1 MVTILFLL
9 GAGAA
14 AATYIAIA
22 LARPVFSSYALA
34 HPDPRSSHK
43 VPTPQFGGIFVV
55 ATTVTTALSATYLQ
69 IGFTD
74 ETLALIWIL
83 AAASAIAIVG
93 AVDDIRTLAVV
104 PRLIL
109 QAIAVVVV
117 VAALPSKLHII
128 SAIPL
133 WLERIGIA
141 VALLWFVNLVNFMD
155 GIDWITVAEI
165 VPITAALAA
174 FGLMGALP
182 REATAVAIAL
192 GGAMIGFAPFN
203 RPVAQLFLG
212 DVGSLPIGLLI
223 GWLLI
228 LLAGNGHLAAALLLP
243 LYYLADSTITLLR
256 RLANREQ
263 ITKAHRSHFYQ
274 RATNCGFSVYG
285 IVTRVFFLNCLF
297 VGLAFVTLLTS
308 SVLIHIAAFAAGCA
322 LVALL
327 LRQFVLGKRK
337 PRGPD
342 ISRFQRSYGR
352 VRPTGVHALQAAKVI
367 ALLPST
373 IQRSKHFGLTPPR

>member
-1 MVTILFLL
+1 VVTTLFLV

-14 AATYIAIA
+14 AATYVAIA
-22 LARPVFSSYALA
+22 LARPLFTTYALA

-43 VPTPQFGGIFVV
+43 VPTPQVGGIFVV
-55 ATTVTTALSATYLQ
+55 AATVTAALSATYLQ
-69 IGFTD
+69 AGFTG

-109 QAIAVVVV
+109 QTIAVVVV
-117 VAALPSKLHII
+117 VAALPSTLHII

-133 WLERIGIA
+133 WAERIGI
-141 VALLWFVNLVNFMD
+141 VLALLWFVNLVNFMD

-165 VPITAALAA
+165 VPIAAALAA

-182 REATAVAIAL
+182 REATFVAVAL
-192 GGAMIGFAPFN
+192 GGALIGFAPFN

-228 LLAGNGHLAAALLLP
+228 LLAGSGHLAAALLLP
-243 LYYLADSTITLLR
+243 LYYVADSTITLLR

-274 RATNCGFSVYG
+274 RATKCGFSVYG
-285 IVTRVFFLNCLF
+285 IVARVFFLNCLL
-297 VGLAFVTLLTS
+297 VGLASITLQTS
-308 SVLIHIAAFAAGCA
+308 SLLLHLFAFAVGCI

-327 LRQFVLGKRK
+327 LHQFAQGERK
-337 PRGPD
+337 A
-342 ISRFQRSYGR
+342 SR
-352 VRPTGVHALQAAKVI
+352 P
-367 ALLPST
+367 
-373 IQRSKHFGLTPPR
+373 